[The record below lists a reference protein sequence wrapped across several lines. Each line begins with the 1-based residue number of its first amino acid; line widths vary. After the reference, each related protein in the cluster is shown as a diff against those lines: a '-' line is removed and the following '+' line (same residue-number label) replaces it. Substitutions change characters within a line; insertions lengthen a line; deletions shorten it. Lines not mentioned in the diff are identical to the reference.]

1 MNNIVIAIGILIL
14 VFFIWSRFLGGWR
27 ILHQKMVGLL
37 IIGYGAYLAT
47 LTGTVTHF
55 VIPGI
60 GSVGGGAVAGA
71 GVGFVTWLVVGTVGV
86 ATGGVGIAIGA
97 AAMTMIG
104 GILGATGAAT
114 GGAGFTT
121 VTYPLVSPFFGSPLY
136 FLVFISLLGV
146 EEKNPFRLKLPI
158 TQM

>member
-14 VFFIWSRFLGGWR
+14 VFYIWSRFLGGWR
-27 ILHQKMVGLL
+27 ILHQKIVGLL
-37 IIGYGAYLAT
+37 IIAYGAYLAT
-47 LTGTVTHF
+47 LTGTVTQF

-60 GSVGGGAVAGA
+60 GSIGGGAVAGA
-71 GVGFVTWLVVGTVGV
+71 GVGFATWLVVGTVGV

-121 VTYPLVSPFFGSPLY
+121 VTYPLVSPFFWVP
-136 FLVFISLLGV
+136 FILLGIYFV
-146 EEKNPFRLKLPI
+146 IGGRRK
-158 TQM
+158 